1 MIAGRKE
8 VSKFIDWGADIKFA
22 DFSVWGQAQTCATFD
37 GDGQGGKNGEFIFMS
52 PVGLAVKPPNQGDK
66 QTEQECEP

>member
-8 VSKFIDWGADIKFA
+8 LSKFIDWAADIKFA
-22 DFSVWGQAQTCATFD
+22 DFSVWGHARLALTSG
-37 GDGQGGKNGEFIFMS
+37 GDGLGGKMDSLYFIS
-52 PVGLAVKPPNQGDK
+52 PVGLAVKPPNQQDK

>member
-8 VSKFIDWGADIKFA
+8 VSKFIDWAADIKFA
-22 DFSVWGQAQTCATFD
+22 DFSVWSHARICACLGRRRPGGND
-37 GDGQGGKNGEFIFMS
+37 GNLHS
-52 PVGLAVKPPNQGDK
+52 RVGLALTPINEM